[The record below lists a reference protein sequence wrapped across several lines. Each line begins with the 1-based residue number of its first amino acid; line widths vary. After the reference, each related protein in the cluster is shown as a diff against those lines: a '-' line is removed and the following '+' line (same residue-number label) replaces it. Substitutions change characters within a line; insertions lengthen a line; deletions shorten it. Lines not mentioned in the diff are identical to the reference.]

1 VKDWAEEVDAV
12 LGEASG
18 DLALAVGLLA
28 LRKTE
33 NGVIGDDFTP
43 SRAYGVLSV
52 NAPTYAAQLHVA
64 ANSFRHRELEYRLG
78 GGMSRYAGSG
88 FYTTDFLRFFSSKY
102 APIGAKNDP
111 HGQNT
116 NHAVNLCQLAYGFG
130 LHALAA
136 LRRAWGDAGTSP
148 GTPVPSGA

>member
-1 VKDWAEEVDAV
+1 VEWAQEIDAV
-12 LGEASG
+12 LAEAAG
-18 DLALAVGLLA
+18 DVALAVGLLA

-33 NGVIGDDFTP
+33 NGTIGDDQTP

-52 NAPTYAAQLHVA
+52 NAPTYAAQLHIA

-88 FYTTDFLRFFSSKY
+88 LYTTDFLRFFSTKY

-116 NHAVNLCQLAYGFG
+116 SHSANLCQLAYGFG
-130 LHALAA
+130 LHALVA
-136 LRRAWGDAGTSP
+136 LRRAWIEAGTSP
-148 GTPVPSGA
+148 SAPVPSGA